1 MRVILPLAVL
11 DRVVP
16 PGIIFFAL
24 WLRAFSETA
33 RWLTHQKYTHKLY
46 TRRCFSSDEPPAYY
60 VSNRCFIFLLPGS
73 RNCFPLPMASR
84 CMAQENFLKKMVPVS
99 WSVLFSLSLYLYTGT
114 MERPAKVNVCIEK
127 TVIFGRIY
135 RRLCAL
141 LNPARACLRWQI
153 FR

>member
-1 MRVILPLAVL
+1 ML

-16 PGIIFFAL
+16 PALFFCAM
-24 WLRAFSETA
+24 A
-33 RWLTHQKYTHKLY
+33 
-46 TRRCFSSDEPPAYY
+46 TRVF
-60 VSNRCFIFLLPGS
+60 
-73 RNCFPLPMASR
+73 RNCLLADPPKIYTNSTPDVVSLPKNRRHIMYQTAALFFCYQAQEIAFR
-84 CMAQENFLKKMVPVS
+84 YRWHPACMAQENFLKKMVPVS